1 MRGKK
6 TGGRKAGTPNKIT
19 ADVRALAQQHAPEV
33 MAALL
38 GIAGD
43 REQQGAARVAACK
56 EILDRGYGKAQE
68 PSRIDFMANVPMS
81 SLTDE
86 QLADVAQGR
95 PPTLPPLRI
104 VFVSPNDDEEE
115 LP

>member
-33 MAALL
+33 LNALL
-38 GIAGD
+38 SIACD
-43 REQQGAARVAACK
+43 REQQGSARVAACK
-56 EILDRGYGKAQE
+56 EILDRGYGKPHE
-68 PSRIDFMANVPMS
+68 PCRMDFLSNVPMS

-95 PPTLPPLRI
+95 PPRIPPLQI
-104 VFVSPNDDEEE
+104 VFVSPDDKEVQ
-115 LP
+115 P